1 LEIKEHPVLGVYV
14 KGLQE
19 IVVESAAKLQK
30 IIDSGMKS
38 RTVASTQMN
47 ADSSRSHSVFVITVR
62 QKDMNDE
69 SKNIFAKGEI
79 ISLLLSIL

>member
-1 LEIKEHPVLGVYV
+1 
-14 KGLQE
+14 
-19 IVVESAAKLQK
+19 
-30 IIDSGMKS
+30 MKS

-69 SKNIFAKGEI
+69 SKNIFAKGELT
-79 ISLLLSIL
+79 SSMFANSTLFFYHNRYNPYCSYQLL